1 MQAYITDTSSFLP
14 NDPVDN
20 DAMEPI
26 LGTVQ
31 EIPSRTRKLI
41 LRNNGIRTRYYAIDP
56 RTHALTH
63 TNAQL
68 AAEAVRRLKP
78 SPSFSPADIECL
90 CCGTSSPDQTM
101 PGHASMVHGELGQAP
116 CETVSMAGIC
126 VSGMAALKYAVLN
139 VLSGQVR
146 NAVATGSET
155 ASTYMRSSFHAS
167 RAVSRTVELESD
179 PALAFESDFLR
190 WMLSDGAGAVLV
202 ESEPRSDALSLRVEW
217 IEMVSF
223 AHELEACMVA
233 GAVKRPDGSLQGW
246 REFGSLAEAAQAGAF
261 SVKQD
266 VRLLNSQVIRATV
279 ERALER
285 AAARRALRPDQVDW
299 FLPHYSSLY
308 FRQRVFDG
316 LERIGFSIPYEKW
329 FTNLETKGNT
339 GSAAMYIMLDEFRR
353 SGLLERGQRVLC
365 FIPESGRFSSAFV
378 YLTAV

>member
-20 DAMEPI
+20 DEMEPI
-26 LGTVQ
+26 LGRVQ
-31 EIPSRTRKLI
+31 GVPSRTRKMI
-41 LRNNGIRTRYYAIDP
+41 LRNNGIRTRYYALDP
-56 RTHALTH
+56 QTHAITH

-78 SPSFSPADIECL
+78 SPSFSPAEIECL

-126 VSGMAALKYAVLN
+126 VSGMAALKYAALN
-139 VLSGQVR
+139 VASGQVH
-146 NAVATGSET
+146 NAVATGSEA
-155 ASTYMRSSFHAS
+155 ASTYFLSSFHAS
-167 RAVSRTVELESD
+167 QAALRAEELERD
-179 PALAFESDFLR
+179 PTLAFETDFLR

-202 ESEPRSDALSLRVEW
+202 EPAPRPDTICLRVEW
-217 IEMVSF
+217 IEIVSF
-223 AHELEACMVA
+223 AHELDACMYA

-246 REFGSLAEAAQAGAF
+246 REFGSLEEAVAAGCFA
-261 SVKQD
+261 VKQD
-266 VRLLNSQVIRATV
+266 VRLLNNQVIRTTV

-285 AAARRALRPDQVDW
+285 AAARHALRPDQVDW

-316 LERIGFSIPYEKW
+316 LERIGFSIPFEKW
-329 FTNLETKGNT
+329 FTNLDTKGNT
-339 GSAAMYIMLDEFRR
+339 GSAAMYIMLDEFRC
-353 SGLLERGQRVLC
+353 SALIEKGQRVLC

>member
-20 DAMEPI
+20 EAMEPI

-139 VLSGQVR
+139 VMSGQVR

-155 ASTYMRSSFHAS
+155 ASTYMRSAFHAS
-167 RAVSRTVELESD
+167 RATSRVTEIEGD
-179 PALAFESDFLR
+179 PALAFEADFLR
-190 WMLSDGAGAVLV
+190 WMLSDGAGAV
-202 ESEPRSDALSLRVEW
+202 
-217 IEMVSF
+217 
-223 AHELEACMVA
+223 
-233 GAVKRPDGSLQGW
+233 AV
-246 REFGSLAEAAQAGAF
+246 
-261 SVKQD
+261 
-266 VRLLNSQVIRATV
+266 
-279 ERALER
+279 
-285 AAARRALRPDQVDW
+285 
-299 FLPHYSSLY
+299 
-308 FRQRVFDG
+308 
-316 LERIGFSIPYEKW
+316 
-329 FTNLETKGNT
+329 
-339 GSAAMYIMLDEFRR
+339 
-353 SGLLERGQRVLC
+353 
-365 FIPESGRFSSAFV
+365 
-378 YLTAV
+378 

>member
-20 DAMEPI
+20 EAMEPI
-26 LGTVQ
+26 LGMVL

-41 LRNNGIRTRYYAIDP
+41 LRNNGIRNRYYAIDP

-68 AAEAVRRLKP
+68 AAEAVRRLKS

-139 VLSGQVR
+139 VLSGQAR

-155 ASTYMRSSFHAS
+155 ASTYMRSSFHAN
-167 RAVSRTVELESD
+167 RAVSRTVEIESD
-179 PALAFESDFLR
+179 PTLAFESDFLR
-190 WMLSDGAGAVLV
+190 WMLSDGAGAVVV
-202 ESEPRSDALSLRVEW
+202 EPEPRPDALCLRVEW

-223 AHELEACMVA
+223 AHELEPCMYA

-246 REFGSLAEAAQAGAF
+246 REFDSLAEAAQAGAF

-266 VRLLNSQVIRATV
+266 VRLLNRQVIRATV

-353 SGLLERGQRVLC
+353 SGFIERGQRVLC